1 MLRPCIVWQL
11 IKVLAE
17 MLSQGGRYLNLK
29 NGKEAIEVTEGKSN
43 RMRWVTL
50 RTFMILWFIEESFW
64 LQYEISISTFNTSFQ
79 QAPTL
84 KSGRHAGLQPTVH

>member
-29 NGKEAIEVTEGKSN
+29 NGKEAIEVTEGKSS

-64 LQYEISISTFNTSFQ
+64 LQYPSLPSIPVFNK
-79 QAPTL
+79 P
-84 KSGRHAGLQPTVH
+84 QPLNLADTPVFNRRFTER